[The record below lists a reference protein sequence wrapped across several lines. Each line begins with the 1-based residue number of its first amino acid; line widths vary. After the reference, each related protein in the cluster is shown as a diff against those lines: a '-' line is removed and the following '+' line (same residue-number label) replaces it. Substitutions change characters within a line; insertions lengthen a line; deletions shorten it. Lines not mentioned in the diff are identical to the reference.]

1 MKLIGLIISL
11 TLVFADSN
19 TQTELDIH
27 LYEND
32 CENLIKEILENS
44 NKYNCKITCPIDVV
58 VSKNLEDIGK
68 NKDINKFYNFEMFF
82 DKFFISINGNR
93 RWQF

>member
-32 CENLIKEILENS
+32 CENNDWGS
-44 NKYNCKITCPIDVV
+44 N
-58 VSKNLEDIGK
+58 
-68 NKDINKFYNFEMFF
+68 
-82 DKFFISINGNR
+82 
-93 RWQF
+93 